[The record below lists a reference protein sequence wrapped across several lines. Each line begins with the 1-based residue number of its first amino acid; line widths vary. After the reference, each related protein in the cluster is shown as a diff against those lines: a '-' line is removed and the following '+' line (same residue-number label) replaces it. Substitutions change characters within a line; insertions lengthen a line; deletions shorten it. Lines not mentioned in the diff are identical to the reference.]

1 MQRGHNTF
9 EVDAR
14 RRLELQPETIR
25 KVRRQRHPRTLASRR
40 RAAHKS
46 LELLEIDPADR
57 LGKACLT
64 AVPSVSQASLVAGTR
79 RFPPPSRLDEPM
91 SNWDLSALG
100 YQRSF
105 ARLCA
110 GAIPFILDG
119 ITDAPGIRLLDAG
132 CGTGELSA
140 AAALAGYSVLGVDS
154 SPQMV
159 KLARASHPGI
169 RFAHADLTA
178 LKNLTAPGDLTALDD
193 ASACFDS
200 VASNFVIN
208 HTADPRAAMSELY
221 RVLTPGGIAAVTIW
235 PYRVSELGTV
245 WSEVLARSGA
255 VKSPVERLPPHLDF
269 ERTCS
274 GMRDLMRRA
283 DFTDVRSDEIEVHL
297 SLSPDDLWAGAEA
310 GIAVIGA
317 AYANADAAMRER
329 MWRVFSDIVEPATS
343 GGLLHF
349 TATAILAVGRR

>member
-1 MQRGHNTF
+1 
-9 EVDAR
+9 
-14 RRLELQPETIR
+14 
-25 KVRRQRHPRTLASRR
+25 
-40 RAAHKS
+40 
-46 LELLEIDPADR
+46 
-57 LGKACLT
+57 
-64 AVPSVSQASLVAGTR
+64 
-79 RFPPPSRLDEPM
+79 M
-91 SNWDLSALG
+91 SNWDFAALG

-119 ITDAPGIRLLDAG
+119 IADAPGIRLLEAG

-140 AAALAGYSVLGVDS
+140 AAALAGYSVLGIDS
-154 SPQMV
+154 SPQMLE
-159 KLARASHPGI
+159 LARASHPGI

-178 LKNLTAPGDLTALDD
+178 LGTLTALGDLTALDD
-193 ASACFDS
+193 AGACFDA

-208 HTADPRAAMSELY
+208 HTADPRAAMKELS

-235 PYRVSELGTV
+235 PHRMSQLGTV

-255 VKSPVERLPPHLDF
+255 VKPIIERLPTHLDF
-269 ERTCS
+269 ERTCD
-274 GMRDLMRRA
+274 GMRDLMRGA
-283 DFTDVRSDEIEVHL
+283 GFADVRSDEIEVNL
-297 SLSPDDLWAGAEA
+297 SLTPDDLWAGAEA

-317 AYANADAAMRER
+317 AYTNADAAMRKR

-349 TATAILAVGRR
+349 TATAILAAGRR